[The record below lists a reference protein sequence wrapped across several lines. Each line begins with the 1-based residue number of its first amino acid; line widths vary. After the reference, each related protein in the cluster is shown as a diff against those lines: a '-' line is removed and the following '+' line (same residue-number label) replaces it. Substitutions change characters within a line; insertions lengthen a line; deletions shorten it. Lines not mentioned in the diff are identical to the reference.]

1 MAQQYKKVIGDTFKQ
16 CQSGGSDN
24 DVCDSGGGGTG
35 GGYDDHYVE
44 EEIGGGDP
52 VSSTKRDQLSPGET
66 GQTSSAKKRAIS
78 AKSHIFRKG
87 KIADSK

>member
-16 CQSGGSDN
+16 CQQSGGSDN
-24 DVCDSGGGGTG
+24 DVCDSGGGGT